1 MDRRGAGAIHPRHG
15 RWAGHRAGGR
25 RSRLSRN
32 LSQALLG
39 QIGKGPRILLG
50 FLLVIGGV
58 LGFLPILGFW
68 MLPLGAIVL
77 CREIPAVARLV
88 ERVQQRWRRR
98 RLSSG
103 GG

>member
-1 MDRRGAGAIHPRHG
+1 
-15 RWAGHRAGGR
+15 
-25 RSRLSRN
+25 
-32 LSQALLG
+32 
-39 QIGKGPRILLG
+39 
-50 FLLVIGGV
+50 
-58 LGFLPILGFW
+58 